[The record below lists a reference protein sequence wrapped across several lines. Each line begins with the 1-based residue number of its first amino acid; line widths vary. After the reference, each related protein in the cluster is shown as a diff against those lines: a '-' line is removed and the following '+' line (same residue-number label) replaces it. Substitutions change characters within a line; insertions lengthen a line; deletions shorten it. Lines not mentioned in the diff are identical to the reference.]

1 MGFSTKESTHD
12 SPLLLGQQQKRIKN
26 LFPCKNCSSLVDLFI
41 NSFGSCSRLVSF
53 FSSTRRELV
62 HPRGLSEKNMGAQDF
77 RLCSVRPGHQTDRRC
92 THISRSIKK
101 RRRKED
107 DDDEAEKLL
116 KKMMIP
122 SLPPTS
128 FQTKTHPST

>member
-1 MGFSTKESTHD
+1 MVFFTKESTHD

-77 RLCSVRPGHQTDRRC
+77 GCVQCAQVIRQTDAAH
-92 THISRSIKK
+92 TSVDPSKK
-101 RRRKED
+101 GE
-107 DDDEAEKLL
+107 E
-116 KKMMIP
+116 KKMMMMRRR
-122 SLPPTS
+122 SCS
-128 FQTKTHPST
+128 RK

>member
-12 SPLLLGQQQKRIKN
+12 SSALLGQQQKRIKN

-62 HPRGLSEKNMGAQDF
+62 HPRGLSEKYGRTRF
-77 RLCSVRPGHQTDRRC
+77 WLCSVRPGHQTDRRC

-122 SLPPTS
+122 ILPPTF